1 MKWYSQ
7 PAVEAFFLVHAGGME
22 KSEVS
27 AAAVAAAAAATEGA
41 VEQAQQQPQG
51 PHTPQPGLLEALVPT
66 PPPVSPLPSDPN
78 PSTSATSSSST
89 FLNTSGDA
97 QSNIPPHQ
105 LKFLKFAGNFY
116 SHNIL
121 TSESE
126 SCEWC
131 TSLLLSL
138 GM

>member
-27 AAAVAAAAAATEGA
+27 AAAVAAAAAAAATEGA
-41 VEQAQQQPQG
+41 AEQAQQQPQPG

-105 LKFLKFAGNFY
+105 LKFLKFAGKFY
-116 SHNIL
+116 FHNIL
-121 TSESE
+121 I
-126 SCEWC
+126 
-131 TSLLLSL
+131 
-138 GM
+138 

>member
-1 MKWYSQ
+1 
-7 PAVEAFFLVHAGGME
+7 ME

-116 SHNIL
+116 FHNIL
-121 TSESE
+121 MSESE
-126 SCEWC
+126 SCE
-131 TSLLLSL
+131 
-138 GM
+138 